1 LEIDAKTIKEIIK
14 ESGTRVD
21 VEGLDTQ
28 IPLRDQNI
36 DSLDL
41 FNILLLI
48 EEKFKLKIP
57 DEDIYLLVDIENIIK
72 YLIAVQNNS
81 KIG

>member
-1 LEIDAKTIKEIIK
+1 MEIDAKTIKEIIK